1 MVMNNI
7 ARYRKRRESEKNNRK
22 ERKNMFQKKALT

>member
-1 MVMNNI
+1 MNNI